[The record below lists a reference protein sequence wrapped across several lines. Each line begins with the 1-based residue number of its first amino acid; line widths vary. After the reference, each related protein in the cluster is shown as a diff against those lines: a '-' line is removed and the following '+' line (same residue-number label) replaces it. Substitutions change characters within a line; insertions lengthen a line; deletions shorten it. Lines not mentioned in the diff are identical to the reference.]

1 MKTRPAIL
9 TPPDLL
15 ERTRYHITLQLN
27 GGHSCEFQYTDRMMA
42 REHYDQM
49 RALMQICNQAI
60 RHIDFEERLASFNA
74 KAAE

>member
-15 ERTRYHITLQLN
+15 ERTRYHITMQLN
-27 GGHSCEFQYTDRMMA
+27 GGNTCDFAYTDRMMA

-49 RALMQICNQAI
+49 RALMQVCNQAI
-60 RHIDFEERLASFNA
+60 RTIDFEERRMPFNT
-74 KAAE
+74 KDAA